1 MTDEEKIPGTRVPD
15 TPIHRASMWLEYLK
29 FRERR
34 KDATA
39 PEDMDDAT
47 WETFVAATGANFTVE
62 QMQEAAAYYGQNM
75 LQMMLGG
82 RVDFAIPSPTGKGHI
97 SGRSAFASLWLD
109 AFMHGYATARGKRGM
124 SNLEAELVGTIPDG
138 MEYGCEDCTYHTAD
152 EQDALLHCDVEKHS
166 LALRPL

>member
-1 MTDEEKIPGTRVPD
+1 MTDDEKIPGTRVPD

-34 KDATA
+34 KDASA

-97 SGRSAFASLWLD
+97 SGRSARSP
-109 AFMHGYATARGKRGM
+109 TAWSTAARTAPTTPPTSR
-124 SNLEAELVGTIPDG
+124 TR
-138 MEYGCEDCTYHTAD
+138 CCTVTWR
-152 EQDALLHCDVEKHS
+152 S
-166 LALRPL
+166 TRSR